1 MATADAAGNMQQ
13 LMMDAAVDMSLSMT
27 AKMFGIPKEAVTKI
41 VQVGLPM
48 MAKMAEENP
57 ELLKAMY
64 AQSVTM
70 LPEPM
75 QAFYAK
81 LAENP
86 EAQAKLVADFQTMY
100 RPMTEALN
108 REAASQAG
116 TTEAQAEQ
124 VLATTYPAVAQALGK
139 DNADKTEEGFE
150 HRLKNL
156 FG

>member
-1 MATADAAGNMQQ
+1 
-13 LMMDAAVDMSLSMT
+13 MSLSMT
-27 AKMFGIPKEAVTKI
+27 AQMFGIPKERVTKI

-57 ELLKAMY
+57 EAFKAMY
-64 AQSVTM
+64 AQSVKL

-86 EAQAKLVADFQTMY
+86 EAQAKLVDDFKAMY
-100 RPMTEALN
+100 GPMTEALN
-108 REAASQAG
+108 REVASQAG

-124 VLATTYPAVAQALGK
+124 VMAATMPAVSQAMGKATAGSGEDGARSWLKGLG
-139 DNADKTEEGFE
+139 
-150 HRLKNL
+150 RQ
-156 FG
+156 

>member
-13 LMMDAAVDMSLSMT
+13 LMMDAAVDMSLAMT
-27 AKMFGIPKEAVTKI
+27 AQMFGIPKEAVTKI

-57 ELLKAMY
+57 ELLQAMY
-64 AQSVTM
+64 AQSVKM

-100 RPMTEALN
+100 GPMTEALN

-116 TTEAQAEQ
+116 TTEAAAEQ

-139 DNADKTEEGFE
+139 DNADKTEEGFG
-150 HRLKNL
+150 HRLKTL

>member
-1 MATADAAGNMQQ
+1 
-13 LMMDAAVDMSLSMT
+13 
-27 AKMFGIPKEAVTKI
+27 
-41 VQVGLPM
+41 
-48 MAKMAEENP
+48 
-57 ELLKAMY
+57 
-64 AQSVTM
+64 
-70 LPEPM
+70 M

-100 RPMTEALN
+100 GPMTEALN